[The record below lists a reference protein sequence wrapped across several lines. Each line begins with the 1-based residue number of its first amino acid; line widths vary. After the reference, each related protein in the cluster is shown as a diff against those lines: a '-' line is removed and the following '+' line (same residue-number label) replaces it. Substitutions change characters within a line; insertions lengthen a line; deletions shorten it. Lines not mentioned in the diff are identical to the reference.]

1 MPRFAANISTL
12 YPEHSLLDRVGAA
25 ARDGFA
31 AVEVQS
37 PYAVKAPDMQRA
49 VREARVE
56 LVRMKAPQ
64 GNMDAG
70 ERGLAALLGREDE
83 FDASIAEAVDYVRT
97 VAAPRVHVMAG
108 IPAAGTDPAEA
119 EAAFI
124 RNVRYACAAFAPHG
138 IRVLIEP
145 INTRDMPGYFLTTP
159 EQAAAIIQRVG
170 AENLSMQFDVYHAQI
185 MVGDICKRLERYF
198 ALIGHVQIA
207 GVPERHEPDTGEINY
222 PAVFQHLDRLG
233 YAGWIGCEYRPA
245 RGTAPGGTSAGLGW
259 LRRC

>member
-1 MPRFAANISTL
+1 
-12 YPEHSLLDRVGAA
+12 
-25 ARDGFA
+25 
-31 AVEVQS
+31 
-37 PYAVKAPDMQRA
+37 MQRA

-56 LVRMKAPQ
+56 LVLMNAPQ

-70 ERGLAALLGREDE
+70 ERGLAALPGREAE
-83 FDASIAEAVDYVRT
+83 FDASIAAAVDYVRT

-185 MVGDICKRLERYF
+185 MVGDICRRLERYF

-222 PAVFQHLDRLG
+222 PAVFRHLDRLG